1 MKNAEKI
8 YNYLFAIF
16 CLTIP
21 FQHFAKVL
29 PNILLIL
36 LTIFFPYRQIKKSV
50 SRFKKELI
58 YLFSLVGVIAVNTLI
73 FHRWEDFS
81 LIVRLLYIP
90 LMIILFSPIK
100 GLKTSLKAFVVGSFF
115 LLSVSAVLI
124 GLKIINDS
132 SFAIANGEGVNDLL
146 FGHRPYLGFMYLMAT
161 FFSFYLAINSTQKI
175 LRILYIFAGI
185 IFMTYIILIA
195 ARLSALSLLIS
206 LFLALIYFSKK
217 IRFNLKWLFFV
228 PLFLAVL
235 FYGFS
240 DNLAKRFYVDDENIN
255 FIIAEPRYYIW
266 DCAYQIK
273 PSNSIK
279 ILFGQGYINT
289 ENALAACYQQKD
301 NFLDAEHKQ
310 WFIDSRFNT
319 HNQFFDLYLSQ
330 GIVAFLLSVFM
341 FLYLLVTTRKDFFS
355 FGLVISLLLFFM
367 VENVLIRQFGCLLIG
382 LLLSFVFRR
391 IKQA

>member
-1 MKNAEKI
+1 MKHIERI
-8 YNYLFAIF
+8 YPYLFAIF
-16 CLTIP
+16 CFVIP
-21 FQHFAKVL
+21 FEHSARAL
-29 PNILLIL
+29 PNILLL
-36 LTIFFPYRQIKKSV
+36 LLIAFFPYQNLKKSLK
-50 SRFKKELI
+50 RFKKELI
-58 YLFSLVGVIAVNTLI
+58 YSFLLIGIITINTLL
-73 FHRWEDFS
+73 FQRWEDFD
-81 LIVRLLYIP
+81 IIFRLLYIP
-90 LMIILFSPIK
+90 LIIILFSPIK
-100 GLKTSLKAFVVGSFF
+100 NPKYSLNAFVLGVF
-115 LLSVSAVLI
+115 LLCCLSTFLI
-124 GLKIINDS
+124 TINMIKDS

-273 PSNSIK
+273 PSNS
-279 ILFGQGYINT
+279 
-289 ENALAACYQQKD
+289 
-301 NFLDAEHKQ
+301 
-310 WFIDSRFNT
+310 
-319 HNQFFDLYLSQ
+319 
-330 GIVAFLLSVFM
+330 
-341 FLYLLVTTRKDFFS
+341 
-355 FGLVISLLLFFM
+355 
-367 VENVLIRQFGCLLIG
+367 
-382 LLLSFVFRR
+382 
-391 IKQA
+391 